1 MEKLYNDQAAVRE
14 TDVSQPDGIPNKIPN
29 KPFEHHGTMV
39 LMCLRE
45 PLIGPPLC
53 WETKV
58 SQTADANSSSL
69 VSACKWKDFGK
80 SDISKGWTIPRHVL
94 HL

>member
-53 WETKV
+53 
-58 SQTADANSSSL
+58 
-69 VSACKWKDFGK
+69 
-80 SDISKGWTIPRHVL
+80 
-94 HL
+94 